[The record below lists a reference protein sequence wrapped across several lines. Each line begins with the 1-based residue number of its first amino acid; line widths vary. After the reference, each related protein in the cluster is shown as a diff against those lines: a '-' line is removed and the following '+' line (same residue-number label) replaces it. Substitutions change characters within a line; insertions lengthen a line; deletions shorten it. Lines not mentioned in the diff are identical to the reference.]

1 MVDVILNDLK
11 GQLLASVHSLGAVD
25 VTIDDI
31 CIEVPATKEH
41 GDYSSN
47 IALKLARVLRKAPV
61 MIANDIVNSI
71 DREAS
76 HLANVE
82 NVNGFINF
90 FVDKKFLSNVVF
102 LINKEGSNYG
112 SSNFGNGEKV
122 NIEYVSAN
130 PTGFLHIGHCRGA
143 AYGDSLARVMKK
155 AGFDVT
161 REYYVNDAGNQINN
175 LAKSIY
181 ARYRELLGL
190 DFDLDDD
197 CYHGPE
203 IIELAKGIV
212 NRCGDEYLKKD
223 WFEDFRKI
231 GVESLLDSLRKD
243 LKDFNVEFD
252 VWSSE
257 RSLYENGSVDA
268 TIKYLQDHGYTY
280 EYEGATW
287 LKTTLKGDEKD
298 RVLRKSDGS
307 LTYLTPDIAYH
318 ANKLSRGFDQLIDV
332 LGADHHGYIPRLKA
346 SIAFMGGD
354 PDKLDVEILQMVR
367 AMQNGVEVKMSK
379 RSGKAITMRDLIDE
393 VGADALRY
401 LFIEKSLSSQMDL
414 DLDLAVKESSDN
426 PVYYAQYAYARIA
439 SLFRT
444 YENFKEV
451 DKFEKIDLDSISD
464 MITCLNS
471 YPGVVLEA
479 SSKRIPHRICQFVS
493 DLAKALHSYY
503 NMGKIIGEDE
513 QLTNEKLTVLKSVQ
527 IVLKDAL
534 NLVGV
539 NTKEKM

>member
-1 MVDVILNDLK
+1 MVDIILQDLK
-11 GQLLASVHSLGAVD
+11 GQLLASVHALGASE
-25 VTIDDI
+25 VTIEDI

-61 MIANDIVNSI
+61 MIANDIVSSI
-71 DREAS
+71 DKKAA
-76 HLANVE
+76 HLSNVE

-112 SSNFGNGEKV
+112 KSNFGNGEKV

-190 DFDLDDD
+190 DFNLDDD

-203 IIELAKGIV
+203 IIELARNIV
-212 NRCGDEYLKKD
+212 KEYGDKYLKEE

-243 LKDFNVEFD
+243 LRDFNVEFD

-257 RSLYENGSVDA
+257 RSLYENGSVEK
-268 TIKYLQDHGYTY
+268 TLEYLKDNGYTY
-280 EYEGATW
+280 ELEGATW

-346 SIAFMGGD
+346 SIAFMGGN

-367 AMQNGVEVKMSK
+367 ALQNGVEVKMSK

-451 DKFEKIDLDSISD
+451 NSFEKIDLDSISD

-471 YPGVVLEA
+471 YPSVVLEA
-479 SSKRIPHRICQFVS
+479 SSKRIPHRICQYVS
-493 DLAKALHSYY
+493 ELAKALHSYY
-503 NMGKIIGEDE
+503 NMGKIISDDE